1 MKVDIISGFLGA
13 GKTTFIKRLLERYK
27 FKVVTVSSGQDCIY
41 KVKSE
46 EKFDIIFMDQVMP
59 DMSGI
64 ETMKALRGLDGYELP
79 PLISLTANAVSGM
92 KEHYLG
98 EGFDEYLSKPID
110 IHELDR
116 VINKFI
122 KRD

>member
-1 MKVDIISGFLGA
+1 
-13 GKTTFIKRLLERYK
+13 
-27 FKVVTVSSGQDCIY
+27 
-41 KVKSE
+41 
-46 EKFDIIFMDQVMP
+46 MP

-98 EGFDEYLSKPID
+98 EGFDEYLSKPINTSD
-110 IHELDR
+110 LEKILTKYFKKT
-116 VINKFI
+116 N
-122 KRD
+122 